1 MVNIRIHYSIEL
13 NQRPLV
19 SIRSRKKGLGQLLAI
34 TPFIDPVPLIN
45 QSTPFVCSF
54 KMENS
59 QGCSLCQQSGRV
71 VTPQEPTIKQI
82 LGHSSCQKSS
92 ENEKGF
98 SVKERPRGARRALW
112 GKVHPEER
120 VISANKYRGGP
131 ALDENAELVGRF
143 LWLKKLP
150 LAQLLGQGLN
160 TQICDHPF
168 LVVDHHKDLVRP
180 GQKPTGYLKVCMVSG
195 YFALIGQ
202 V

>member
-1 MVNIRIHYSIEL
+1 MNIRIHYSIEL

-98 SVKERPRGARRALW
+98 SVKERPRGPGVLFGARSIPRSVLFQQISTGEVPPWTRTQNLSVVSSGSKNCLW
-112 GKVHPEER
+112 LSYWVKGSTRKY
-120 VISANKYRGGP
+120 VII
-131 ALDENAELVGRF
+131 RF
-143 LWLKKLP
+143 LWLTITRIWYARVKSP
-150 LAQLLGQGLN
+150 QD
-160 TQICDHPF
+160 I
-168 LVVDHHKDLVRP
+168 
-180 GQKPTGYLKVCMVSG
+180 
-195 YFALIGQ
+195 
-202 V
+202 